1 MIKSNN
7 SVQEISTNTNM
18 FIVDVNK
25 KILLYSQHIKSI
37 EYLLSID
44 GIFFIK
50 KKIGIRFSNIRS
62 PNFL

>member
-7 SVQEISTNTNM
+7 SVKEISTNTNM
-18 FIVDVNK
+18 FILDVNK

-44 GIFFIK
+44 GILFY
-50 KKIGIRFSNIRS
+50 
-62 PNFL
+62 